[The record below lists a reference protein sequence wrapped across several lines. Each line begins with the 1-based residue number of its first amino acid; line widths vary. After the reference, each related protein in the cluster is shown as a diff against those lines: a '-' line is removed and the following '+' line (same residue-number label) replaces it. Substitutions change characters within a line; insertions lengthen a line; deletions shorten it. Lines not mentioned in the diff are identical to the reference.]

1 MHWVTNN
8 ENEYKLYIENRRQE
22 IRKIVDPTS
31 FNYCPTKENP
41 ADHTT
46 RGLPLSKLA
55 QNTLW
60 LHGPKFLELP
70 PDQRPKLKS
79 ELSAEEISQDSQE
92 LKQKQCAVNLISEQ
106 HHESLIDYTRFSSFY
121 KVTRVIALV
130 VKFIKKTRK
139 IKAENEVS
147 LSDLQEAENLI
158 IKDVQREILSS
169 ERYAQL
175 QKSLKLFCGENKILR
190 SGGRLSQAPLECG
203 AKFPIIMPGS
213 HDVTKLI
220 VRKCHE
226 TVGHNG
232 VKDTL
237 TQLRDKYWLVKGR
250 QVIKKLIKNCVVCRK
265 LEGQGYFKPPI
276 PSLPELRLKDDFAFS
291 HCGCDFCGPLF
302 VKPIFVERDT
312 DPNMYKVWICLFT
325 CASSRGV
332 HIDLVPDL
340 TVGAFVRC
348 LKRFVNRK
356 GFPYLILSDNGK
368 TFKGKELKEVL
379 LKSGI
384 NWRFNL
390 AKASWTGGFFER
402 LIRSLKRVLKK
413 LLRNARLTY
422 EELLTVLS
430 EVEGILNSRPLT
442 YLDSE
447 NFEEPLTPSHLFLGK
462 RLLRE
467 PEYVEM
473 KEEIIVTTE
482 NLSRRAKYLQ
492 TLLSQFWSRWRREY
506 LSELREAH
514 SHVARSYKSTGER
527 FIKQDDIVLISEG
540 RVPPNTWRVGKVVSL
555 IESKDGCVRGRC
567 GDSALSQI
575 GTCHK

>member
-1 MHWVTNN
+1 M
-8 ENEYKLYIENRRQE
+8 
-22 IRKIVDPTS
+22 
-31 FNYCPTKENP
+31 
-41 ADHTT
+41 
-46 RGLPLSKLA
+46 
-55 QNTLW
+55 
-60 LHGPKFLELP
+60 
-70 PDQRPKLKS
+70 
-79 ELSAEEISQDSQE
+79 
-92 LKQKQCAVNLISEQ
+92 
-106 HHESLIDYTRFSSFY
+106 
-121 KVTRVIALV
+121 
-130 VKFIKKTRK
+130 
-139 IKAENEVS
+139 
-147 LSDLQEAENLI
+147 
-158 IKDVQREILSS
+158 
-169 ERYAQL
+169 
-175 QKSLKLFCGENKILR
+175 
-190 SGGRLSQAPLECG
+190 
-203 AKFPIIMPGS
+203 
-213 HDVTKLI
+213 
-220 VRKCHE
+220 
-226 TVGHNG
+226 
-232 VKDTL
+232 
-237 TQLRDKYWLVKGR
+237 
-250 QVIKKLIKNCVVCRK
+250 
-265 LEGQGYFKPPI
+265 
-276 PSLPELRLKDDFAFS
+276 
-291 HCGCDFCGPLF
+291 
-302 VKPIFVERDT
+302 ERDT

-356 GFPYLILSDNGK
+356 GLPYLILSDNGK

-430 EVEGILNSRPLT
+430 VVEGILNSRPLT

-492 TLLSQFWSRWRREY
+492 TLLSQFWSRWRREC

-527 FIKQDDIVLISEG
+527 FIKQDDIVLISED
-540 RVPPNTWRVGKVVSL
+540 RVP
-555 IESKDGCVRGRC
+555 
-567 GDSALSQI
+567 
-575 GTCHK
+575 